1 MFIHIDKFMGEHGGT
16 RTRSNPLHGSLLH
29 AVQGLKRAPATNRI
43 WTRAPASANFSS
55 PFIGL
60 GFTLHR
66 LVSSF
71 TGGSPFRL
79 RAPHEL
85 AACCATSHCKKI
97 GRQGVAKPFPCS
109 TKLSYTSI
117 H

>member
-1 MFIHIDKFMGEHGGT
+1 MFIHIDKFMGERGGT

-55 PFIGL
+55 PLIGL

-85 AACCATSHCKKI
+85 AACCYLSLQKDRATRSGETFSMLYQTELHL
-97 GRQGVAKPFPCS
+97 R
-109 TKLSYTSI
+109 